1 MICVP
6 PPAAESIKAC
16 SPLAAAATTILI
28 AKVGGSSIATSKMVP
43 FAGAPID
50 TDQWAGNATFI
61 PALILG
67 STKTAPRKLSSSRER
82 RLSKHG
88 VGYYR

>member
-1 MICVP
+1 
-6 PPAAESIKAC
+6 
-16 SPLAAAATTILI
+16 
-28 AKVGGSSIATSKMVP
+28 
-43 FAGAPID
+43 
-50 TDQWAGNATFI
+50 
-61 PALILG
+61 LILG